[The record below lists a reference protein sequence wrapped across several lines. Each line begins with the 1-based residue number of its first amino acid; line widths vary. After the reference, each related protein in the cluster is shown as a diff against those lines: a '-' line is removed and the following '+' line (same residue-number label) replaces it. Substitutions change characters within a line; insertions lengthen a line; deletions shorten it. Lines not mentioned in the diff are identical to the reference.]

1 MKARTIIK
9 RIINRHN
16 NMEIIENLESL
27 RINQHNSTIS
37 QTAVFT
43 AYQYLIKQNYVP
55 DWKNIGFREYSQTD
69 EDGILLFIFSII
81 GFTNK
86 MLVDIACGSPIGSNS
101 ANLLCNL
108 GFYGLLIDGEKTAV
122 EATREF
128 YRKHP
133 VTHIFPPVVKCEFVT
148 AENINQI
155 LSDNNITNEIDLLLL
170 DVDGMDYWFWKK
182 IEIIKPRV
190 VVLEACTYLGRDKS
204 ITVPYNPRFNRFDIH
219 PDYMGASI
227 MAYQKLSLSKGYR
240 MVACNQ
246 FGFNLF
252 FVREDI
258 AGDFLPEIS
267 VDDCFFYEPVEL
279 KKKRMERLN
288 AIKGFDWI
296 EV

>member
-27 RINQHNSTIS
+27 RIIQHNSTIS

-43 AYQYLIKQNYVP
+43 AYQYLIKQNHVP
-55 DWKNIGFREYSQTD
+55 DLKNIGFREYSQTD

-101 ANLLCNL
+101 ANLLCNW

-122 EATREF
+122 EATREY

-258 AGDFLPEIS
+258 AGDLLPEIS
-267 VDDCFFYEPVEL
+267 VDDCFFYEPFEL

-288 AIKGFDWI
+288 AVRGFDWV